1 MFKFFKCWFFLMRLA
16 TTLEVQMD
24 TSLAKTPCDDWV
36 IRMWRRLVECV
47 ANIKVQFFQL
57 RGMQQA
63 IAEFCQAFVR
73 GNVLWLD
80 YYLFHGSNFG
90 LLTAMEKTKLRK
102 VQFFLKPSQNASTS
116 LSPKFQLNKVNFCK
130 FEFGNALAILSKTG
144 SKLAFWLSFLQY
156 FYALI
161 YFGDALT
168 AIEVICKFW
177 RVLLFSKADWTT
189 SVFIGVPFFCIP
201 CAQWSG
207 LNCDSNWNKKMVRI
221 IARWSSC
228 CFLSAHGKAR
238 QILHQARG
246 F

>member
-156 FYALI
+156 FYAFILMRCTHCDRSNLQVLEGFVVLKSWLNNLCI
-161 YFGDALT
+161 Y
-168 AIEVICKFW
+168 
-177 RVLLFSKADWTT
+177 RRS
-189 SVFIGVPFFCIP
+189 FF
-201 CAQWSG
+201 
-207 LNCDSNWNKKMVRI
+207 
-221 IARWSSC
+221 
-228 CFLSAHGKAR
+228 
-238 QILHQARG
+238 LHSLCSMIRPELW
-246 F
+246 FKLK